1 MEELPIKEYIKK
13 NYVSKKKIEKLMK
26 CKMELVSQLRTFTTF
41 REPNTQEQREI
52 MRLETEI
59 HELMD
64 LLEE

>member
-1 MEELPIKEYIKK
+1 
-13 NYVSKKKIEKLMK
+13 MK
-26 CKMELVSQLRTFTTF
+26 GKMELVSQLKTFTTF
-41 REPNTQEQREI
+41 REPNTREQREI